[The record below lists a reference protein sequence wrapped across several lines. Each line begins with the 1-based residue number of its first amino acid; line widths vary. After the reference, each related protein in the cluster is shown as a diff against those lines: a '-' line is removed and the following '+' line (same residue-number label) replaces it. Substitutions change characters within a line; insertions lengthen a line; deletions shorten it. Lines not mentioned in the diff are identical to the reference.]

1 MRRPT
6 PPVILAAS
14 ESPVR
19 AEDPEGGPRTPLVF
33 ASPHSGRGVPVGFLT
48 LLRPPSG
55 VLRRSEDAYVDR
67 LFGCA
72 PEYGA
77 PLVAARFA
85 RAYVDANREP
95 AEIDPTMLDGP
106 APSWA
111 NVGSPRVANGLGVTP
126 RLTVDGETI
135 HRRRLSLAEVEERIA
150 RFHAPYHRAIAERL
164 ETARQRFGLGILV
177 DCHSM
182 PATEHRATPDIVLGD
197 RFGASC
203 HPAAADAVERAFA
216 VQGFSVQRNV
226 PYAGG
231 YTTAHYGRPRRGVH
245 AIQIEVSRALYLDEA
260 SVQPLP
266 GAFEALAARLRAV
279 VADLTA
285 IDWPALLR
293 GRRGESRL
301 AAE

>member
-1 MRRPT
+1 MQRPT
-6 PPVILAAS
+6 PPVILPGS

-19 AEDPEGGPRTPLVF
+19 AEDPEGGARTPLVF
-33 ASPHSGRGVPVGFLT
+33 ASPHSGRGVPVGFLS
-48 LLRPPSG
+48 LLRPPSAA
-55 VLRRSEDAYVDR
+55 LRRSEDAYVDR

-72 PEYGA
+72 PGLGA

-95 AEIDPTMLDGP
+95 AEIDPAMLDGP
-106 APSWA
+106 APHWA
-111 NVGSPRVANGLGVTP
+111 NLASPRVANGLGVTP

-135 HRRRLSLAEVEERIA
+135 HRRRLALAEVEERIA
-150 RFHAPYHRAIAERL
+150 RFHAPYHAAIAQRVDS
-164 ETARQRFGLGILV
+164 AQRRFGLAVLV

-182 PATEHRATPDIVLGD
+182 PAGENRPTPDIVLGD

-203 HPAAADAVERAFA
+203 HPAVADAAERAFVA
-216 VQGFSVQRNV
+216 QGFSVQRNV

-231 YTTAHYGRPRRGVH
+231 YTTAHYGRPRRGIH
-245 AIQIEVSRALYLDEA
+245 AIQFEVSRALYLEEA
-260 SVQPLP
+260 TVQPLP
-266 GAFEALAARLRAV
+266 GAFEALTARLEAV

-285 IDWPALLR
+285 IDWAALLR
-293 GRRGESRL
+293 GRRGETRL